1 MGSEM
6 CIRDSLYGVTDL
18 TALATDTHKF
28 ESRYLDSLI
37 GPYPE
42 EKALYESRS
51 PSNHAD
57 SITAPVLFLQGEE
70 DKVVPPSQAELM
82 IDKLKINNTPVAYLL
97 FEGEA
102 HGFRKSETI
111 KQALA
116 AELGFY
122 GSVFGFEPAGEL
134 SLIHI

>member
-1 MGSEM
+1 MYK
-6 CIRDSLYGVTDL
+6 RQ
-18 TALATDTHKF
+18 
-28 ESRYLDSLI
+28 
-37 GPYPE
+37 
-42 EKALYESRS
+42 
-51 PSNHAD
+51 
-57 SITAPVLFLQGEE
+57 ITVPVLFLQGEE

-122 GSVFGFEPAGEL
+122 GSVFGFEPAGESEVPDFL
-134 SLIHI
+134 